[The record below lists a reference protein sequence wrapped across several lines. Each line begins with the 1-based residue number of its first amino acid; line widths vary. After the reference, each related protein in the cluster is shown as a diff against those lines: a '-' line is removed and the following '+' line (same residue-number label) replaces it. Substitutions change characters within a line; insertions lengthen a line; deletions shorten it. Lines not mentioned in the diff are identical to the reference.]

1 MTIDMH
7 SGPDRCEKTKTII
20 CWNDDILTIQ
30 VY

>member
-20 CWNDDILTIQ
+20 CWNDDIL
-30 VY
+30 